1 MQISPFSLFFL
12 QTPAALVSQLSA
24 LSCQHEESTSLLQV
38 SPPVSYPGNS
48 LKAISWSNRSALFIW
63 CPSLRENCPSFL
75 NVQCLANHCFLYFVW
90 FLGCF
95 RQGVNLVHATPSQLE
110 VEAPSLMTNESS
122 QLSSNTISF
131 RQPSRMA
138 TDQVKHSCYAPSP
151 TYPTPATM
159 LLSSYQSELL
169 LFICSPPRWR

>member
-24 LSCQHEESTSLLQV
+24 LSLQHEESTSLLQV
-38 SPPVSYPGNS
+38 FSPVSYPGNS
-48 LKAISWSNRSALFIW
+48 LKAVSWSNHSALFIW

-95 RQGVNLVHATPSQLE
+95 RQGVNLVPATPSQLE

-122 QLSSNTISF
+122 QLSSNIISF
-131 RQPSRMA
+131 RQSSLMA
-138 TDQVKHSCYAPSP
+138 HRPC
-151 TYPTPATM
+151 
-159 LLSSYQSELL
+159 
-169 LFICSPPRWR
+169 